1 MDDDETLT
9 AYHEAGH
16 ATVGYALGGS
26 VEAIQ
31 LDGENEVTGARYFG
45 ECRISWRTLNGEI
58 NTQHQ
63 MEILTILAGPAAE
76 LVYRGEPITLEQLQ
90 PWKQDLNMAW
100 SLLHRVGVSPRDQ
113 VELMSRIIGRLK
125 EVIKEEPCWSAV
137 ASLADALL
145 AHEYL
150 EEDQVEEILAFWMHR

>member
-16 ATVGYALGGS
+16 AAVGYALGGT
-26 VEAIQ
+26 VEALQ

-58 NTQHQ
+58 NTQYQ
-63 MEILTILAGPAAE
+63 REILTVLAGPAAE
-76 LVYRGEPITLEQLQ
+76 LVYRGELITLEHLE
-90 PWKQDLNMAW
+90 PWKQDLNVAW
-100 SLLHRVGVSPRDQ
+100 GLLHRIGVNSRDRL
-113 VELMSRIIGRLK
+113 ELMGRIIDRLK
-125 EVIKEEPCWSAV
+125 EVINEEPCWPAV

-145 AHEYL
+145 AREYL
-150 EEDQVEEILAFWMHR
+150 EEDEVEEILAFWMQR

>member
-1 MDDDETLT
+1 
-9 AYHEAGH
+9 
-16 ATVGYALGGS
+16 
-26 VEAIQ
+26 
-31 LDGENEVTGARYFG
+31 
-45 ECRISWRTLNGEI
+45 
-58 NTQHQ
+58 QHQ
-63 MEILTILAGPAAE
+63 MEILTVLAGPAAE

-100 SLLHRVGVSPRDQ
+100 GLLHCIGVSSRDRL
-113 VELMSRIIGRLK
+113 ELMSRIIDRLK
-125 EVIKEEPCWSAV
+125 EVIREEPCWSAV